1 MYSAFFDLD
10 KIEKLNKNSQN
21 VKNNEEIYIRFLCVG
36 EKMGFIKDTLVVYGR
51 IITLL
56 PLLLFITLFMGKRS
70 IGSLPIFD
78 FLIIIT
84 LGAVVGAD
92 IADPNIAHIHTA
104 MAIIGLALLQ
114 KLISYMTI
122 RFRKFRN
129 AITFEPTIVIMDG
142 IFKVEN
148 LRKIQYSID
157 EILQM
162 LREKDVFD
170 VSEVKLGII
179 EANGIISV
187 YKKRDKSPVLLE
199 DIGIKCFKD
208 KLPYPVIIE
217 GKIDYQIISQLGT
230 SEFWLMKQ
238 LEKKGINEINDVFFA
253 SITSD
258 LELHISLMN
267 SDTPNYIKH

>member
-1 MYSAFFDLD
+1 
-10 KIEKLNKNSQN
+10 
-21 VKNNEEIYIRFLCVG
+21 
-36 EKMGFIKDTLVVYGR
+36 MGFVKDTLLVYGR

-142 IFKVEN
+142 NFKVEN

-179 EANGIISV
+179 EANGNISV
-187 YKKRDKSPVLLE
+187 YKNRDKSPVLLE
-199 DIGIKCFKD
+199 DMGIKSHKD

-217 GKIDYQIISQLGT
+217 GKIDYQMLTKLST
-230 SEFWLMKQ
+230 SEFWLMEQ
-238 LEKKGINEINDVFFA
+238 LEKKGIKDINEVFFA
-253 SITSD
+253 SLTSD
-258 LELHISLMN
+258 LELHLSLMN
-267 SDTPNYIKH
+267 GDAPQHMKH